1 MLLIN
6 KTALFKPKEIQ
17 SEADSKTA
25 NIEKKNDIVGNSE
38 ASICLFTFTNESLEI
53 SFHKNVIQRIIK
65 SLNANESVFIILN
78 KNEIDLKDFNA
89 FIAKN
94 SHINT
99 YIFFGTESVL
109 NHMPIELENNASKF
123 HKDFKFLL
131 TDSID
136 FIKKEATKEQQT
148 ISWNAIKNFYSAV
161 SK

>member
-17 SEADSKTA
+17 LETDSKTA

-123 HKDFKFLL
+123 HKDFRFLL

-148 ISWNAIKNFYSAV
+148 LSWNAIKNFYSAV